1 MHRLIL
7 ALSLAGAMTTAA
19 AAEAAGKP
27 PVATQPAAAQS
38 VTAKPDTR
46 LAERLQSVDWRPV
59 WARDARGRPVAA
71 LNLKLARDLRA
82 RFRNGTY
89 ELVGV
94 CNTVSGAYRVEG
106 GRLLPD
112 RRLDTVE
119 TTAGC
124 LRDMAAERAFF
135 AQPLLDTRISIDWD
149 WKRRVW
155 TLHAVADDGSRMELV
170 EATALK
176 TAPGR

>member
-7 ALSLAGAMTTAA
+7 ALSLAGAMATAA
-19 AAEAAGKP
+19 PTVAAEKP

-38 VTAKPDTR
+38 VTAKPDAR

-59 WARDARGRPVAA
+59 WARDARGRPVVA
-71 LNLKLARDLRA
+71 LNLTLGRDLRA
-82 RFRNGTY
+82 RFRNGAY
-89 ELVGV
+89 ELIGV

-106 GRLLPD
+106 GRLLRD

-124 LRDMAAERAFF
+124 QRDMAAERAFF
-135 AQPLLDTRISIDWD
+135 AQPLLDTRISIDRD